1 MSSAAQSF
9 ISQLEE
15 VAAGKE
21 LNIIQFENL
30 LENISTSTAAVEEPE
45 EYITPDP
52 SIFEPKEDENVVA
65 PIDIEPLP
73 IQENK
78 SNISIEKAT
87 LELESLFEG
96 LTGIA
101 VVEETSE
108 EEIPKEVE
116 DVVSGEDLF
125 KEQINYNE
133 PLLAEADTQDLEK
146 MFEKIAGIDIFSDKK
161 SSVMTSE
168 VINIPAEP
176 PEIFDIS
183 TTITSIIG
191 DASEE
196 LHKQSKS
203 NGVDDAAK
211 KILEDTSYISDTNW
225 QMDLF
230 ANAKNAQ
237 MTQVVSDVA
246 NLLEKHKGGMPDK
259 EYKILEG
266 DAVKKTSAY
275 LSKMNLPEN
284 HMPFTGTALDIA
296 PPDEWRNA
304 ITGIVRKMIATGPGS
319 GEVWLK
325 YLDDVDTSN
334 ITATDKFLAWDASVS
349 KFVASAGGAAGDITG
364 VTAGT
369 GLSGGGDTGTVT
381 LDLDVSELTALGT
394 TAALTDYVVIQD
406 VTDNSTKKVLV
417 SNLPGDITGV
427 TAGTGLNGGG
437 IAGDVTINLDPVT
450 VALGGTGLI
459 TTPQGSVIIS
469 NTADTIS
476 ALDGSTAIVGT
487 DIGYLSYDAGTD
499 TVNWLTDIDGGS
511 Y

>member
-30 LENISTSTAAVEEPE
+30 LENISTSIAAVEEPE
-45 EYITPDP
+45 EYTTPDP

-133 PLLAEADTQDLEK
+133 PLLAEADAQDLEK

-196 LHKQSKS
+196 LHRQSKG

-259 EYKILEG
+259 E
-266 DAVKKTSAY
+266 
-275 LSKMNLPEN
+275 
-284 HMPFTGTALDIA
+284 
-296 PPDEWRNA
+296 
-304 ITGIVRKMIATGPGS
+304 
-319 GEVWLK
+319 
-325 YLDDVDTSN
+325 
-334 ITATDKFLAWDASVS
+334 
-349 KFVASAGGAAGDITG
+349 
-364 VTAGT
+364 
-369 GLSGGGDTGTVT
+369 
-381 LDLDVSELTALGT
+381 
-394 TAALTDYVVIQD
+394 
-406 VTDNSTKKVLV
+406 
-417 SNLPGDITGV
+417 
-427 TAGTGLNGGG
+427 
-437 IAGDVTINLDPVT
+437 
-450 VALGGTGLI
+450 
-459 TTPQGSVIIS
+459 
-469 NTADTIS
+469 
-476 ALDGSTAIVGT
+476 
-487 DIGYLSYDAGTD
+487 
-499 TVNWLTDIDGGS
+499 
-511 Y
+511 

>member
-15 VAAGKE
+15 VATGKE

-30 LENISTSTAAVEEPE
+30 LENISNSTAAVEEPE
-45 EYITPDP
+45 EYTTPDP
-52 SIFEPKEDENVVA
+52 SIFEPREDENVVA

-101 VVEETSE
+101 VVEETPE

-133 PLLAEADTQDLEK
+133 PLLAEADAQDLEK

-203 NGVDDAAK
+203 KGNGVDDAAK
-211 KILEDTSYISDTNW
+211 KILEDTSYISDANW

-275 LSKMNLPEN
+275 LSKLNLPEN

-296 PPDEWRNA
+296 PPEEWRNA

-334 ITATDKFLAWDASVS
+334 INATDKFLAWDTSVS

-364 VTAGT
+364 VTAGI

-437 IAGDVTINLDPVT
+437 IAGDVTINLDTVS
-450 VALGGTGLI
+450 VALGGTGI
-459 TTPQGSVIIS
+459 TAAAKGSVLIA
-469 NTADTIS
+469 NAVDTIS
-476 ALDGSTAIVGT
+476 ALSGSTDGDVLT
-487 DIGYLSYDAGTD
+487 YNSGTD
-499 TVNWLTDIDGGS
+499 TVSWSSSVDGGT
-511 Y
+511 YT